1 MNILDAG
8 AEGRKG
14 PAIDD
19 ITEVPPSTLAD
30 MLDRVDEL
38 LDELRDK
45 IKTDT
50 SEADMQQ
57 LEQLE
62 KKVRGTSK
70 HQDVAVH
77 HAE

>member
-1 MNILDAG
+1 MDPSDFLNLSA
-8 AEGRKG
+8 AAHGRAG

-19 ITEVPPSTLAD
+19 ITDMPPSTLAD

-50 SEADMQQ
+50 RE
-57 LEQLE
+57 
-62 KKVRGTSK
+62 V
-70 HQDVAVH
+70 
-77 HAE
+77 